1 MLSAPLLI
9 GCDLERLDA
18 FTLNLLSNDEVL
30 AINQDALGRSA
41 HRVATLGSVDVY
53 RKQLEDGGIA
63 LGYFNRG
70 ETPQTFP
77 VRLESLWLG
86 ASPRVRDVWR
96 QKDLAP
102 ADGTLQVSVPGHD
115 VMLYRITPAAF

>member
-1 MLSAPLLI
+1 MTLGPIWFRSFLF
-9 GCDLERLDA
+9 GCL
-18 FTLNLLSNDEVL
+18 L
-30 AINQDALGRSA
+30 AISQDALGHSA
-41 HRVATLGSVDVY
+41 RRIATLGSVDVCCE
-53 RKQLEDGGIA
+53 QLEDGGIA

-77 VRLESLWLG
+77 LRLESLWLG
-86 ASPRVRDVWR
+86 PSPQVRDVWR

-115 VMLYRITPAAF
+115 VMLYRITPAASASGK